1 MLKENHIFAKNAH
14 QGASQ
19 LFTHIA
25 GMLKSIIQDDSL
37 SKEENEAFVE
47 VLIYERIGLF
57 LMRQLQSAYADDEQ
71 LFKSKCLKLGEIVEL
86 DFAYF

>member
-19 LFTHIA
+19 LFTHIS

-57 LMRQLQSAYADDEQ
+57 LLRQLQNAYADDEQ
-71 LFKSKCLKLGEIVEL
+71 NFK
-86 DFAYF
+86 